1 MKRIEREAREIG
13 VGISIVAKAVGPL
26 LDRAGVKL
34 ILTVAS
40 DLG

>member
-13 VGISIVAKAVGPL
+13 VGLSIAAKAVGPL